1 MAADGQAVSDGGF
14 RGHFVGVVQVVGG
27 ALEIALGAGGVVVPS
42 GITQVGGVILIGH
55 GADTIVA
62 GFRSI
67 YSGQVQQSF
76 TQIGATAAA
85 KSLGASSQ
93 TAQYIGTG
101 ADFAA
106 GVGPSVAIGAMRRL
120 AIAGASASSERVAIA
135 YLHRSALEMG
145 HNAVGIRQGGVTAW
159 FHFAGVPT
167 GRVVATNAPGAK
179 YVVTELAVTGT
190 QAGRAA
196 TAARAM
202 TAAGEQKWGYLGPNC
217 TTTALTVLKQ
227 AGIAVPVWSR
237 SPLLLHWGLNA
248 GSEITIVGGTAAALG
263 GASGTRH

>member
-1 MAADGQAVSDGGF
+1 
-14 RGHFVGVVQVVGG
+14 
-27 ALEIALGAGGVVVPS
+27 VPS

-76 TQIGATAAA
+76 TQQGATAAA
-85 KSLGASSQ
+85 KSFGASKQ
-93 TAQYIGTG
+93 TAQYVGTG
-101 ADFAA
+101 ADLLA
-106 GVGPSVAIGAMRRL
+106 GVGPSIAVGAMRRL
-120 AIAGASASSERVAIA
+120 AIAGASEASERVAIA

-167 GRVVATNAPGAK
+167 GRVMATNAPGAK

-190 QAGRAA
+190 QAGRAT
-196 TAARAM
+196 TAVRAM
-202 TAAGEQKWGYLGPNC
+202 TAVGEQKWGLMGPNC

-237 SPLLLHWGLNA
+237 SPLLLHLGVNA
-248 GSEITIVGGTAAALG
+248 GAEITIVGGTAAALG